1 MARTAV
7 MLRGVQVLALQAR
20 EMIRVTVGTSNPV
33 GADSM
38 MALRIPL
45 RQVAKREY
53 CRVRVFQ
60 LSV

>member
-1 MARTAV
+1 

-20 EMIRVTVGTSNPV
+20 KMIRVTVGTSNPV

>member
-20 EMIRVTVGTSNPV
+20 KMIRVTVGTSNPV
-33 GADSM
+33 GADPM
-38 MALRIPL
+38 MALRILL